1 MIQMNLFTKQK
12 QTYRHRK
19 QTYGLRGACQVALVV
34 KNLPVNAGDIRDAG
48 LIPGSRR
55 SPGGGHGN
63 LLQYCCLENLTDREH
78 WLATVHRVIES
89 QTRLKQLSMH
99 TFVYLATPH
108 LSCGTWDLQS
118 SLQHVGSSSL
128 TRNQTSV
135 PPLGVWSLNHWTTR
149 EVPSPSVSLHCL
161 PSMCLSISKFPL
173 YIRFGLGSMLMTSF

>member
-1 MIQMNLFTKQK
+1 MVDGGVIPADFCCFKRTLI
-12 QTYRHRK
+12 
-19 QTYGLRGACQVALVV
+19 ASWC
-34 KNLPVNAGDIRDAG
+34 LPANAGDVRDTG

-78 WLATVHRVIES
+78 WLATVHRVTES

-128 TRNQTSV
+128 TRNQTQS
-135 PPLGVWSLNHWTTR
+135 SCT
-149 EVPSPSVSLHCL
+149 
-161 PSMCLSISKFPL
+161 
-173 YIRFGLGSMLMTSF
+173 GSGES